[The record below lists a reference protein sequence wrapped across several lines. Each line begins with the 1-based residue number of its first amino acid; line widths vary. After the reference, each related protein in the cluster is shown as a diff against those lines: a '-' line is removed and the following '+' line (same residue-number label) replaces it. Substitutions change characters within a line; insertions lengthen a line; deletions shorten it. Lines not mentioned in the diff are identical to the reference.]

1 MKAVLRKDYGEPETL
16 ELGEAARPELK
27 DDSVLV
33 RVQAS
38 SVNRLDWYFTTGR
51 PWIARLQLGLRAP
64 KSHLIGA
71 DFAGTVEAAG
81 KDVTGLAVGDEV
93 YGSRAGAFAEYVVA
107 RDGVARKPANL
118 SFEDAAAVPVAG
130 ITALQGLRDK
140 AKLQPGQKV
149 LVNGASGG
157 VGTFAVQLAKSFGA
171 EVTGVCSTPNLEL
184 VRSLGADHV
193 NDYTQHNFTRGKE
206 RYDLIIDNAGS
217 RSLLAM
223 RRVLG
228 PTGTIVLV
236 GASKGNW
243 IGPIARILGASQ
255 LSRFG
260 GRKMLGMLTD
270 IQREDLAFLKDLI
283 EAGKITPVIDRTYP
297 LSETA
302 DAIRYLETMRARA
315 KVIITVAA

>member
-64 KSHLIGA
+64 KSPLIGA

-81 KDVTGLAVGDEV
+81 KDVTDLAVGDEV

-118 SFEDAAAVPVAG
+118 SFQDAAAVPVAG

-157 VGTFAVQLAKSFGA
+157 VGTFAVQIAKALGA
-171 EVTGVCSTPNLEL
+171 EVTAVCSTAKVEQA
-184 VRSLGADHV
+184 RELGADRV
-193 NDYTQHNFTRGKE
+193 IDYTREDFTRSAE
-206 RYDLIIDNAGS
+206 HYDVLFDNAGT
-217 RSLLAM
+217 RSWRACK
-223 RRVLG
+223 RVLARDATVVLAGG
-228 PTGTIVLV
+228 PKKNRLF
-236 GASKGNW
+236 
-243 IGPIARILGASQ
+243 GPIGHFVAVRLGAAVSSQ
-255 LSRFG
+255 IACTFLADVNPAD
-260 GRKMLGMLTD
+260 LGLL
-270 IQREDLAFLKDLI
+270 RELI
-283 EAGKITPVIDRTYP
+283 EAGKVKPVVER
-297 LSETA
+297 
-302 DAIRYLETMRARA
+302 RYELREIAEALRYIGEGHARG
-315 KVIITVAA
+315 KVVVSVR